1 MENVLGRACAQG
13 PRRLIAAWLQ
23 QQRGAAAVEFA
34 LLLPLLMA
42 MLVGVIDVALALY
55 DKSILTQASRE
66 GARAGIVLREPKPTV
81 AEITDVVLQ
90 RAQPQLISLKA
101 TGAPQVSVRQSS
113 PAAYPNTL
121 EVNVQYTFEG
131 LALGSLMQALGRPW
145 VIHAST
151 VMVHE

>member
-1 MENVLGRACAQG
+1 MKGVPSRGRAHGPGRACGAR
-13 PRRLIAAWLQ
+13 P
-23 QQRGAAAVEFA
+23 QRQSGAAAVEFA

-55 DKSILTQASRE
+55 DKAVLTQASRE

-81 AEITDVVLQ
+81 AEITEVVLQ
-90 RAQPQLISLKA
+90 RAQPQLISLQA

-121 EVNVQYTFEG
+121 EVDVQYTFGG